1 MLLFSLGLMAG
12 APLTWGPPQEP
23 SGGPEY
29 DRTVAPILSELCFD
43 CHGPDG
49 AARQAG
55 LRLDT
60 REGVLEV
67 AEPGSRSDS
76 ELWSRI
82 RSSDPDLRMPPP
94 ETGESLSAGQVE
106 VLGAWIDA
114 GVPVQAHWA
123 FVAPQPQ
130 AIPSAPAST
139 AAEEPFLAADA
150 EAREIDAFVLA
161 GLKENGL
168 RPSPPASPATLL
180 RRVTLDLTGLPP
192 TPEELDA
199 FLADPSDAAYAAA
212 VDALL
217 HSPRHAEHV
226 TTEWLDG
233 ARYAD
238 TNGYQNDFA
247 RHQWPWRDWVLRSFQ
262 SGQPYDEFALEQIA
276 GDLLPGATR
285 DQILATGFQRNHR
298 TVTEAGSL
306 DEEWRVENVVDRV
319 ETTSTVFLGL
329 TMGCARCHD
338 HKYDPITQAE
348 FFGLYGFFNSIDE
361 KGVYEET
368 RGNVAPVIEV
378 PGPEHAARLAEIEG
392 RLNVAQAEFE
402 SATEAVLPERD
413 GWIAGLGSADWIQP
427 QVHAGF
433 PAPQLLD
440 GTLDNAPILAGEMA
454 FNADQPYTVAAWVKA
469 DSHGAVWAKMAD
481 DDTYRG
487 ADLVIFADG
496 RAASHLIHDWP
507 ENAIKVVTEDPLPLG
522 VWMHLTVAYDGSG
535 TAAGLRILRGGVPL
549 ATRLEADSLSAAT
562 EVAAPL
568 RLGTRRYAGELRGSI
583 GDLRVLGEAPPEGL
597 DLAWPQ
603 ALRGDPDQAETLRA
617 IHRDAYA
624 STLVAARERVA
635 ALRSERE
642 DVARSVPT
650 AMVLAER
657 AEPRPTYVLDRGR
670 YDAPRTD
677 QAITPHVP
685 AVLGALPPDVP
696 PDRLALARWIT
707 SPNNPL
713 FARVQVNRV
722 WKRFFGRGLAASQ
735 ENFGVQGER
744 PSHPALLDHL
754 ALGFVESGY
763 DQRALERRIVLSST
777 YRQNSNANPADY
789 ERDPDNALLSRGP
802 RYRLDAEAIRDSAL
816 YVSGLLVERVGGPPT
831 RPYQPPGLW
840 SELAGGAG
848 QGPYVQDT
856 GEGLWRRSLYTHRK
870 RTVPHPTLST
880 LDAPGFEICQ
890 VRRAR
895 TNTPLQVLA
904 LMNDVT
910 YVEASRALAERVV
923 REHPDD
929 PDAQLRSGFRRCT
942 GRLPDRAELAI
953 LRGGYER
960 RLDSYQT
967 APKSAAEL
975 LAVGDSE
982 APAPSPELAALT
994 TTMAVL
1000 LNLDETLTKR

>member
-1 MLLFSLGLMAG
+1 MRSMLPFSLGLLAG
-12 APLTWGPPQEP
+12 APLSWGPPQEP
-23 SGGPEY
+23 SGGPDY

-67 AEPGSRSDS
+67 AEPGSRTDS

-82 RSSDPDLRMPPP
+82 RSTDPDLRMPPP
-94 ETGESLSAGQVE
+94 ETGEILSPDQVE
-106 VLGAWIDA
+106 TLGAWIDA

-130 AIPSAPAST
+130 ASPAIT
-139 AAEEPFLAADA
+139 DPLVAGRPFIAD
-150 EAREIDAFVLA
+150 EIDAFVLA
-161 GLKENGL
+161 ALEENGL

-192 TPEELDA
+192 TPLELDA
-199 FLADPSDAAYAAA
+199 FLADPSDGAYAAA

-217 HSPRHAEHV
+217 DSPRHAEHV

-262 SGQPYDEFALEQIA
+262 AGQPYDEFALEQIA

-368 RGNVAPVIEV
+368 RGNVAPLIEV
-378 PGPEHAARLAEIEG
+378 PGPEHVAGLAEIGE
-392 RLNVAQAEFE
+392 RLEAAQAELK
-402 SATEAVLPERD
+402 SATEAAEPERA
-413 GWIAGLGSADWIQP
+413 GWIDGLGSTAWKEP
-427 QVHAGF
+427 HVHAGF
-433 PAPQLLD
+433 PEPLVLEGALKRAPF
-440 GTLDNAPILAGEMA
+440 LASEVPLA
-454 FNADQPYTVAAWVKA
+454 ADQAFSVAAWVRA
-469 DSHGAVWAKMAD
+469 ESHGAIWAKMAD

-487 ADLVIFADG
+487 ADLVLFQDG
-496 RAASHLIHDWP
+496 RAAAHLIHDWP
-507 ENAIKVVTEDPLPLG
+507 ENAIKVVTEEPLPLG

-535 TAAGLRILRGGVPL
+535 KAAGLRILRGGVPL
-549 ATRLEADSLSAAT
+549 ATRIEADSLSAAT
-562 EVAAPL
+562 DVAAPL
-568 RLGTRRYAGELRGSI
+568 RLGTRRYAGELRGSV
-583 GDLRVLGEAPPEGL
+583 GDLRVLDHAPPQGL

-603 ALRGDPDQAETLRA
+603 ALAADPDQAGTLRA

-624 STLVAARERVA
+624 ATLVAARERVA
-635 ALRSERE
+635 ELRSERE
-642 DVARSVPT
+642 DFARSVPT

-657 AEPRPTYVLDRGR
+657 TEPRPTYVLDRGR

-677 QAITPHVP
+677 HPITPHVP
-685 AVLGALPPDVP
+685 AVLGALPAEAP

-707 SPNNPL
+707 SPANPL

-735 ENFGVQGER
+735 ENFGVQGDR
-744 PSHPALLDHL
+744 PSHPALLDSL
-754 ALGFVESGY
+754 ALSFVESGY
-763 DQRALERRIVLSST
+763 DQRELERRIVLSST
-777 YRQNSNANPADY
+777 YRQSSKARPADY
-789 ERDPDNALLSRGP
+789 ERDPGNALLSRGP

-816 YVSGLLVERVGGPPT
+816 FVSGLLVERLGGPPT

-870 RTVPHPTLST
+870 RTVPHPTLAT

-904 LMNDVT
+904 LLNDVT
-910 YVEASRALAERVV
+910 YVEASRALAERVAN
-923 REHPDD
+923 EHPGDVQ
-929 PDAQLRSGFRRCT
+929 AQLRSGFRRCT
-942 GRLPDRAELAI
+942 GRLPAETELAT
-953 LRGGYER
+953 LRGGYDR
-960 RLDSYQT
+960 RLENFRA
-967 APKSAAEL
+967 APQSAAEL
-975 LAVGDSE
+975 LAVGESR
-982 APAPSPELAALT
+982 APDPSPELAALA
-994 TTMAVL
+994 TTMAVI
-1000 LNLDETLTKR
+1000 LNLDETLTKQ